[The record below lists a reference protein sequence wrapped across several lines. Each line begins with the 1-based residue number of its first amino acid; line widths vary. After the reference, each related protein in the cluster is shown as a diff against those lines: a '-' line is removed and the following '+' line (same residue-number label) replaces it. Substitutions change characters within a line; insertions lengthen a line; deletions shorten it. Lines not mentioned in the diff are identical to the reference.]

1 MTAPVA
7 HGTAWSNLDR
17 PSTVLTVHGIR
28 KETKMLTCDG
38 AAGSGM
44 PGMKFHCSKAVCTIT
59 RIEAGP
65 LRDPD
70 GIIDPIAAVRQT
82 AVAGSV
88 RQWNHGTG
96 SPDQAASP
104 QRQCQR
110 RHPDSDAANKTRA
123 AETCSSTVAIVMRW
137 PRLKQAH
144 PGPTAGSLLQKDS
157 QGRPPKRARRRA
169 GSNSQTGA
177 GHFTHALRHAP
188 HPWPLQLGAVRLVT
202 WHSDPMERV
211 SGGSVPT
218 EPGSVERENGN
229 PVALPGFLR

>member
-7 HGTAWSNLDR
+7 HGPAWSNLDR
-17 PSTVLTVHGIR
+17 PSTVLTVHG
-28 KETKMLTCDG
+28 
-38 AAGSGM
+38 
-44 PGMKFHCSKAVCTIT
+44 
-59 RIEAGP
+59 P

-70 GIIDPIAAVRQT
+70 GIIDPTAAVRQT

-104 QRQCQR
+104 
-110 RHPDSDAANKTRA
+110 
-123 AETCSSTVAIVMRW
+123 
-137 PRLKQAH
+137 
-144 PGPTAGSLLQKDS
+144 PTHK
-157 QGRPPKRARRRA
+157 
-169 GSNSQTGA
+169 